1 MNRYSFVLLA
11 AGAASLVAQPP
22 GGGPGGFGPGGP
34 GGMMGQKKEILKD
47 FDKDGDKRLNT
58 AERAAAREFLASQP
72 QRGMRF
78 GRGGEPP
85 APPQPGPKVAQKDV
99 KIYGKEPLYDP
110 KVLRT
115 LFLEFE
121 NPEWEKEMAAF
132 YHTDV
137 DIPAKLTV
145 DGKVYPNV
153 GVHFRGAS
161 SFMMTPEGR
170 KRSLNISLDFM
181 DEEQRLGG
189 YRTLNLLNA
198 NGDPTLLRSV
208 LYLQIARQYI
218 PAPKANFVKVVIN
231 GESWGVYPSVQQYN
245 SDFVQ
250 EWFKTTKGTRW
261 KTPGSPM
268 GRAGLAYIGDDP
280 SAYKK
285 LYEIKSKDSP
295 KSWAALINL
304 CKVLN
309 ETPADKLEAALE
321 PILDIE
327 GTLKFL
333 ALDKALINNDGY
345 WTRASDYSIYLDE
358 KGKFHL
364 FPHDA
369 NETLAPAEMMGMGRG
384 PRGPGGPPPGFG
396 PGGPGGPGGPPPG
409 FGPGGP
415 GGGPRGP
422 GGPGGPGGPPPGFT
436 PPPENAKLDPFA
448 GSNDPNK
455 PLISKLLAVPSLRQK
470 YLGYVRDIATTWL
483 DWNKLGPIATG
494 YQSMLMS
501 EVKAD
506 TRKLYSTEAFEKGL
520 TEETSYPAMGPFG
533 SRPHMGLKQFVEE
546 RRKFLLEY
554 KEPEKTN

>member
-1 MNRYSFVLLA
+1 MTRFSYVLLA
-11 AGAASLVAQPP
+11 ASAAALLAQPP
-22 GGGPGGFGPGGP
+22 GGGFGGP
-34 GGMMGQKKEILKD
+34 GGMMGQRRELLKD
-47 FDKDGDKRLNT
+47 FDKDGDKRLNA
-58 AERAAAREFLASQP
+58 AERAAAREFLATQP
-72 QRGMRF
+72 ARGMRF
-78 GRGGEPP
+78 GRGGEPW
-85 APPQPGPKVAQKDV
+85 APPQPGPKVTQKDV
-99 KIYGKEPLYDP
+99 KMYGSEPLYDP

-121 NPEWEKEMAAF
+121 NPDWEKEMAAF

-137 DIPAKLTV
+137 EIPAKLTV
-145 DGKVYPNV
+145 DGKVYPNA

-170 KRSLNISLDFM
+170 KRSLNISLDYM
-181 DEEQRLGG
+181 NEDQRLGG

-198 NGDPTLLRSV
+198 NGDPTMLRSA

-218 PAPKANFVKVVIN
+218 PAPKANFMRVVIN

-245 SDFVQ
+245 TDFVQ
-250 EWFKTTKGTRW
+250 EWFKTTKGARW

-280 SAYKK
+280 AAYKRI
-285 LYEIKSKDSP
+285 YEIKSKDSP

-309 ETPADKLEAALE
+309 QTPPEQLEAALA

-327 GTLKFL
+327 GALKFL

-369 NETLAPAEMMGMGRG
+369 NETLAPAEMTGMGRG
-384 PRGPGGPPPGFG
+384 PRGPGGPGGRPPGFG
-396 PGGPGGPGGPPPG
+396 PSGPPN
-409 FGPGGP
+409 
-415 GGGPRGP
+415 
-422 GGPGGPGGPPPGFT
+422 GPPNGPPAGFT
-436 PPPENAKLDPFA
+436 PPPENATLDPFA
-448 GSNDPNK
+448 GSADPNK
-455 PLISKLLAVPSLRQK
+455 ALIGKLLAVPSLREK
-470 YLGYVRDIATTWL
+470 YLEYMKDIATNWL
-483 DWNKLGPIATG
+483 DWKKLGPIAVG
-494 YQSMLMS
+494 YQSMLLADV
-501 EVKAD
+501 EAD
-506 TRKLYSTEAFEKGL
+506 TRKLYSTEAFEKAL
-520 TEETSYPAMGPFG
+520 TEETSFPSMGPG
-533 SRPHMGLKQFVEE
+533 GGRPHMGLKDFVEQ

-554 KEPEKTN
+554 KEP